1 MLRAIVRLHA
11 ASRPFPIFSA
21 AAPLAPADPMLPGL
35 FFCLPPPPRGPR
47 TDCGPRKRY
56 ISATAGMGRSG
67 CSTLRGPQGGRF
79 DDQRG
84 SRDGGRRIPDGGSQ
98 SPHLDRRVPCRAC
111 GFRRLQPNRPIATCV
126 RDGLGEDLSDARPP
140 ILWCRSFRLG
150 DPQYGA
156 PGARGPGGRHPMEP
170 VTQAP

>member
-67 CSTLRGPQGGRF
+67 CSTLRGPQGIVSTTKGDRVMEVAEFLMVDPKVLILIGAFLVALAAFGVSNRIGR
-79 DDQRG
+79 
-84 SRDGGRRIPDGGSQ
+84 
-98 SPHLDRRVPCRAC
+98 
-111 GFRRLQPNRPIATCV
+111 
-126 RDGLGEDLSDARPP
+126 
-140 ILWCRSFRLG
+140 
-150 DPQYGA
+150 
-156 PGARGPGGRHPMEP
+156 
-170 VTQAP
+170 